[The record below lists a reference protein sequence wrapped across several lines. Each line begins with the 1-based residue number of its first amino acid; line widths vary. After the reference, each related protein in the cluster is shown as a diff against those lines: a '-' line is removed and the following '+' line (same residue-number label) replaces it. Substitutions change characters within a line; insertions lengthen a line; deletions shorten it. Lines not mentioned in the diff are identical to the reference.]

1 MTPVSDRLVSGKPV
15 SGQLVSGKLVSGTPV
30 LAQLLLPSAFG
41 VLMVGAAAQGAGPP
55 ALVVATAALVAVL
68 VAGRWRPAATVAV
81 LLSVIT
87 VVLAD
92 PAPMYTAL
100 AGLAATAYLVL
111 RHGTNLATVPTMF
124 AAVGFAAVLTIAVAI
139 PVQVPWLPLAA
150 PLVLL
155 AGYLLSLKPF
165 LPSSGR

>member
-1 MTPVSDRLVSGKPV
+1 
-15 SGQLVSGKLVSGTPV
+15 
-30 LAQLLLPSAFG
+30 
-41 VLMVGAAAQGAGPP
+41 MVGAAAHRAGAS
-55 ALVVATAALVAVL
+55 ALIVAAAALVAVL
-68 VAGRWRPAATVAV
+68 VAGWLRSVATVAV
-81 LLSVIT
+81 LLTVLT

-100 AGLAATAYLVL
+100 AGLAGTAYLVL
-111 RHGTNLATVPTMF
+111 RHGAGQATAPTMV
-124 AAVGFAAVLTIAVAI
+124 AAAGFAAVAAIAVAV

-165 LPSSGR
+165 LTELHR